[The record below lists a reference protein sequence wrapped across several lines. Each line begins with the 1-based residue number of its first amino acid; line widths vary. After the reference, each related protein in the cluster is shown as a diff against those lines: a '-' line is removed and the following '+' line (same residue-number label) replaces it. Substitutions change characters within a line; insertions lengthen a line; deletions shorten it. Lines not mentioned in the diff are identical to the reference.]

1 MGTLKEVNERQKF
14 KEELIKKI
22 ESILNV
28 ENGKWNNVEKI
39 YQFQFGEKFD
49 IKYIYLSEKA
59 MLHIATQHSI
69 APNGMQ
75 LNEVQGLEP

>member
-1 MGTLKEVNERQKF
+1 MGTLKEVNERRKF

-28 ENGKWNNVEKI
+28 ENGKWNNIEKI

-49 IKYIYLSEKA
+49 IEYIYLSEKV
-59 MLHIATQHSI
+59 MLHITAQHCT
-69 APNGMQ
+69 
-75 LNEVQGLEP
+75 

>member
-1 MGTLKEVNERQKF
+1 MGTLKEINERRKF

-22 ESILNV
+22 ESILNL

-49 IKYIYLSEKA
+49 IEYIYLSEKA
-59 MLHIATQHSI
+59 MLHITAHHWC
-69 APNGMQ
+69 
-75 LNEVQGLEP
+75 